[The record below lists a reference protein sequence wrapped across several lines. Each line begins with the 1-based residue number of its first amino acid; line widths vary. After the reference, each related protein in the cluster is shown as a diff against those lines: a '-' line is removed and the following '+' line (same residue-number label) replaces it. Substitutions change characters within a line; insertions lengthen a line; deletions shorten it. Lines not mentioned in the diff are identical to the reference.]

1 MADVSSPA
9 PPCPSR
15 SPGRDD
21 MHVEARDSR
30 PNIFWYSPGLSDVC
44 LELNFLVCKSKDAGY
59 YDLYLQ
65 TGSDTPSGR
74 TCSNYQTIH
83 LPCLC

>member
-1 MADVSSPA
+1 MWIWKK
-9 PPCPSR
+9 
-15 SPGRDD
+15 G
-21 MHVEARDSR
+21 
-30 PNIFWYSPGLSDVC
+30 NIELCANV
-44 LELNFLVCKSKDAGY
+44 LMNTELNFLVCQSSDASY

-65 TGSDTPSGR
+65 TGSDTPSGK

>member
-1 MADVSSPA
+1 MGDVSSA
-9 PPCPSR
+9 SSSLFEWCAWSR
-15 SPGRDD
+15 AQEVVHMLNFDI
-21 MHVEARDSR
+21 A
-30 PNIFWYSPGLSDVC
+30 
-44 LELNFLVCKSKDAGY
+44 ELNWLVCKSSDAAY

-65 TGSDTPSGR
+65 TGSDTPSGK

>member
-1 MADVSSPA
+1 MEDVSISQFFSNEMRKWKRRISA
-9 PPCPSR
+9 
-15 SPGRDD
+15 DIVID
-21 MHVEARDSR
+21 
-30 PNIFWYSPGLSDVC
+30 I
-44 LELNFLVCKSKDAGY
+44 ELNFLVCNNAASGY

-65 TGSDTPSGR
+65 TGSDTPSGK

>member
-1 MADVSSPA
+1 MDDVSTQEGGMFGS
-9 PPCPSR
+9 
-15 SPGRDD
+15 
-21 MHVEARDSR
+21 
-30 PNIFWYSPGLSDVC
+30 LSAVLTC
-44 LELNFLVCKSKDAGY
+44 GLELNFLVCKSAEASY

>member
-1 MADVSSPA
+1 MAVP
-9 PPCPSR
+9 
-15 SPGRDD
+15 
-21 MHVEARDSR
+21 VEHMFFGPDFKLINAT
-30 PNIFWYSPGLSDVC
+30 
-44 LELNFLVCKSKDAGY
+44 ELNFLACKSTDAAY

-65 TGSDTPSGR
+65 TGSDTPSGK

>member
-1 MADVSSPA
+1 MADV
-9 PPCPSR
+9 
-15 SPGRDD
+15 GDTVLLVL
-21 MHVEARDSR
+21 VEILEETTCTSKQGILDRVFSGIR
-30 PNIFWYSPGLSDVC
+30 QRFSNVC
-44 LELNFLVCKSKDAGY
+44 LELNFLVCKSKDAAY